1 MTPTNPHTPITDR
14 PAPPTSRSSTT
25 PRISTRVDVELACLM
40 CGRDLGMLES
50 EVWPNYGAVVLHLPR
65 SRSILITDWRRLR
78 CTTCGGAAM
87 PGEITNRLVRT
98 EASLDWSSDRPR
110 RGRPPKS
117 VVAQRQLDDECA

>member
-14 PAPPTSRSSTT
+14 PAPPSSRSSAT

-50 EVWPNYGAVVLHLPR
+50 EVWPNYGAVILHLPR

-87 PGEITNRLVRT
+87 PGEITHRLVRA
-98 EASLDWSSDRPR
+98 EVSLDWSSDRPR
-110 RGRPPKS
+110 R
-117 VVAQRQLDDECA
+117 

>member
-1 MTPTNPHTPITDR
+1 MTPTNPHTPITNR

-25 PRISTRVDVELACLM
+25 PRVTARVDVELACLM
-40 CGRDLGMLES
+40 CGRELGMLES
-50 EVWPNYGAVVLHLPR
+50 EVWPNYGAVVLHLSR

-87 PGEITNRLVRT
+87 PGEITHRLVRT
-98 EASLDWSSDRPR
+98 EVSLDWSSDRPR

-117 VVAQRQLDDECA
+117 VVAQRQLDESA